1 MTSHRQLHRLLAR
14 AMASAATVALLALL
28 PVAAAA
34 QQNNPNT
41 TGLPMYPKLNTG
53 SEYASLKTK
62 EGTFK
67 IYTAQ
72 SPDAPAVVE
81 DWYRHTLKHAVE
93 TKDDGGM
100 THGIKLTVG
109 KDKVLVY
116 QLGKRK
122 GTVVEL
128 QKYLSAD
135 HS

>member
-1 MTSHRQLHRLLAR
+1 MITRRQIRHLV
-14 AMASAATVALLALL
+14 SAAASIVALAALPSAL
-28 PVAAAA
+28 AA

-53 SEYASLKTK
+53 SEYASLKTE

-72 SPDAPAVVE
+72 SPDELSVVE
-81 DWYRHTLKHAVE
+81 NWYRHALKSPVE
-93 TKDDGGM
+93 TKDDDQM

-109 KDKVLVY
+109 KDRVLVY

-122 GTVVEL
+122 GTIVEL
-128 QKYLSAD
+128 QQYLSAD
-135 HS
+135 HK